1 MEAKPYLPLSSYRD
15 PHSFKVF
22 VNDVGLLSAMSGL
35 EAETLLKG
43 SDIFVE
49 FKGAL
54 TEQFVFQQLLQ
65 NKALYYWSKDN
76 SRQEVDFIIQS
87 DNQVVPIE
95 CKAEENLKAK
105 SLASF
110 IKEHGVSK
118 AYKISMKPY
127 QKSDDIVI
135 NVPLYMAAEI

>member
-1 MEAKPYLPLSSYRD
+1 M
-15 PHSFKVF
+15 
-22 VNDVGLLSAMSGL
+22 
-35 EAETLLKG
+35 
-43 SDIFVE
+43 
-49 FKGAL
+49 
-54 TEQFVFQQLLQ
+54 
-65 NKALYYWSKDN
+65 YYWSKDN